1 MKRAL
6 IGITAFTIL
15 TGVVGT
21 TDINTFNGIHSVKGT
36 VTDEYII
43 TDNGS
48 RYKVSDF
55 QSGSNVTVELD
66 KQGNVI
72 SVVCR

>member
-36 VTDEYII
+36 VTDGYIM

-48 RYKVSDF
+48 RYKVSGF

-72 SVVCR
+72 SVACR